1 MNSIKGLSNDRLKI
15 IAVVT
20 MLTDHIG
27 AYLFPNVMLFRMIGR
42 ISFPIFA
49 FMIAEGCRYTKNKKR
64 YLLNMA
70 VLSLVTYLLFYSV
83 SSPKFLRIPFTFT
96 LSVIMIFV
104 LGKTFA
110 VFRGDCGMAKKC
122 LYAFVALTAVILIW
136 KLDRIFIIDYGFYGI
151 MTPVLVSVVSWI
163 NNIPQRDNNADVV
176 KSRIIMLATALWFV
190 YSRYGGVQIY
200 SFFAIPLLALY
211 NGRRENILPKYF
223 FYIFYPLHLAVIFA
237 VKYLILT

>member
-20 MLTDHIG
+20 MVTDHIG

-64 YLLNMA
+64 YLLNMSMLA
-70 VLSLVTYLLFYSV
+70 VATYLLFYSV

-96 LSVIMIFV
+96 FSVVLIYAVQNFFSKWRNGKITDRIMSMTI
-104 LGKTFA
+104 LLAALLA
-110 VFRGDCGMAKKC
+110 VFIICNN
-122 LYAFVALTAVILIW
+122 FVV
-136 KLDRIFIIDYGFYGI
+136 DYGICGCLL
-151 MTPVLVSVVSWI
+151 PVYISFVWI
-163 NNIPQRDNNADVV
+163 GSDMSDGKV
-176 KSRIIMLATALWFV
+176 KYSFKSSILMLAIGLLLV
-190 YSRYGGVQIY
+190 YMEYGGLQIY
-200 SFFAIPLLALY
+200 SFLAIPLLWTY
-211 NGRRENILPKYF
+211 NGKRENILPKYF
-223 FYIFYPLHLAVIFA
+223 FYIFYPLHLAVIFT